1 MIDIDIV
8 RFKKDPDKYIQQILL
23 DGEMFAVQTERGK
36 VVMME
41 EAEYNVMRQALVA
54 LISSDGIVLRDKETP
69 PE

>member
-8 RFKKDPDKYIQQILL
+8 QFKKNPDKYIQQILL
-23 DGEMFAVQTERGK
+23 GGEMFAVQTERGK

-69 PE
+69 LE